1 MPIASMTGFARA
13 EGPDPTRPGT
23 TCTWEVRSVNGK
35 GLETRW
41 RIPPGY
47 DGLEIAV
54 REAVGRRLK
63 RGNVSV
69 TLSVSRVEEQ
79 VSYRINEA
87 LLDQIM
93 QAARHW
99 QIKTGDIAG
108 VKAPRL
114 DGLLALKGVLEPV
127 GETDDLPEDREAR
140 DAALIAILDEGLTA
154 LAEARSAEGARMEAI
169 LAGHLDTIADLVE
182 QAAGTADLRPEAVK
196 ARLKE
201 QVAALLDAQTQIS
214 EDRLAQE
221 LALLAVKGDVR
232 EELDRLRAHI
242 GQARD
247 LLAADKGPVGRR
259 LDFLCQEFN
268 REANTLCSKAQ
279 DVALTRI
286 GLDLKA
292 VIDQFREQV
301 QNIE

>member
-1 MPIASMTGFARA
+1 
-13 EGPDPTRPGT
+13 
-23 TCTWEVRSVNGK
+23 
-35 GLETRW
+35 
-41 RIPPGY
+41 
-47 DGLEIAV
+47 
-54 REAVGRRLK
+54 
-63 RGNVSV
+63 VSV

-154 LAEARSAEGARMEAI
+154 LAEARS
-169 LAGHLDTIADLVE
+169 
-182 QAAGTADLRPEAVK
+182 AGTADLRPEAVK

-279 DVALTRI
+279 DVALTRM